1 MTKSSVDG
9 PVVVVVVVVCIDSER
24 ASCGDE
30 LYVLMLDLQSCSL

>member
-9 PVVVVVVVVCIDSER
+9 PVVVVVVVCIDSER